1 MKRPPVVDT
10 EKNTNTY
17 LMGDKVL
24 YGFPNRTYFE
34 LYSGSCKSDKL
45 YSVQNK
51 NMPEGVAA
59 VVYDPQQNKNVDL
72 AEFRDG
78 QAVGREHV
86 FVEYTSELA
95 ELLRARDIRTDV
107 VYYVDANKAN
117 GMRTWKDAAWVN
129 PSAFTWIAAD
139 DADIEVD
146 VDVDYNKGDKT
157 PKKTNRA
164 ILAAIVAAIT
174 LLN

>member
-1 MKRPPVVDT
+1 MKKPPVEDT
-10 EKNTNTY
+10 EKKTDNY

-51 NMPEGVAA
+51 HMPDGVAA

-86 FVEYTSELA
+86 FVEYTADLIQ
-95 ELLRARDIRTDV
+95 LLNDRGITTDV
-107 VYYVDANKAN
+107 VYFADNDKV
-117 GMRTWKDAAWVN
+117 MRTWKDAAWVN
-129 PSAFTWIAAD
+129 PSAFTWVEAD

-164 ILAAIVAAIT
+164 ILAALVAAIT